1 MGSVETL
8 ESFDS
13 TNFDPIPLPNH
24 LSTYEL
30 PRVSISK
37 LMNSDD
43 VHTKTVFDI
52 CSQTGF
58 FYLDLMDLPLG
69 RRLWE
74 NACKVRNIVQHLL
87 ATLPEEVKRGYRTR
101 VETGVLDRGYTMTTP
116 QGQGVAKY
124 VESLN
129 IPRDELFAKTTPG
142 WELPTWLKQHQDLF
156 KEIQVDAHAVEQ
168 TLLAALEKHLGL
180 ATGSLTKTHQLEI
193 PSYSFLRVLRHP
205 PSDPAT
211 AIRDRPRI
219 FAHRDVV
226 SISMLFTWLG
236 GLQIPKDDAAN
247 PTDDTAANDDSWLW
261 VPPEAGHMIVNL
273 GDAMPIFTN
282 GVLKSGLHRVVTA
295 PGEQA
300 KFDRMS
306 VLLTGRP
313 NWEVPMEPL
322 KGTNIPTL
330 NLEQAENKTVV
341 SCKEWGD
348 NVIRGYYQN
357 DVKWKDGS
365 R

>member
-13 TNFDPIPLPNH
+13 TNFDPIPLPDH
-24 LSTYEL
+24 LPTYKL

-37 LMNSDD
+37 LINSDH

-116 QGQGVAKY
+116 EGEGVAKY

-129 IPRDELFAKTTPG
+129 
-142 WELPTWLKQHQDLF
+142 
-156 KEIQVDAHAVEQ
+156 

-180 ATGSLTKTHQLEI
+180 ATGSFTETHQLES

-236 GLQIPKDDAAN
+236 GLQIPNDDAVN
-247 PTDDTAANDDSWLW
+247 PTDDAGANDDSWLW

-295 PGEQA
+295 YGEQA

-313 NWEVPMEPL
+313 NWDVPMEPL
-322 KGTNIPTL
+322 RGTNIPALT
-330 NLEQAENKTVV
+330 LEQAENRPVV

-348 NVIRGYYQN
+348 DVIRGYYQN